1 MYVNGKNKKNHTNMV
16 ETKLL
21 SVKGLG
27 SPECSENFSGKA
39 GKSCSELVCN
49 VEPANEARTA
59 HSSWDIT
66 GPDNENYQLEG
77 GKIERIPLV
86 QCRRRLD
93 EAWHPID
100 TMLEPTRLVTADQ
113 SVCLRQIHG
122 LEIRDGLVQ
131 LEVSLA
137 VALESPH
144 SHWYFE
150 NFCTHQIYTN
160 TLRPN
165 RGLDVFVQTRT
176 EKSSW
181 S

>member
-1 MYVNGKNKKNHTNMV
+1 MV

-21 SVKGLG
+21 SVKAPG
-27 SPECSENFSGKA
+27 SPECSEKSAGKV

-59 HSSWDIT
+59 HSSWNIT

-77 GKIERIPLV
+77 EEIERI
-86 QCRRRLD
+86 QCRWRLD
-93 EAWHPID
+93 EALHPID

-113 SVCLRQIHG
+113 SVYLRQIHG

-137 VALESPH
+137 VVESPH
-144 SHWYFE
+144 WHWFFE
-150 NFCTHQIYTN
+150 NFCTHQTYTN
-160 TLRPN
+160 TLPPN

-176 EKSSW
+176 EKTSW